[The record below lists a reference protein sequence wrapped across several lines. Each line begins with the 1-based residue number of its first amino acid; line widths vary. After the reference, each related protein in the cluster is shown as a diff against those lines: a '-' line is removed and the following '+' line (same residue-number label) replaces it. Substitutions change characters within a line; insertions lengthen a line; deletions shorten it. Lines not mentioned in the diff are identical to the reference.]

1 MDVKNQD
8 DAPATKG
15 DVKLVRDELKLAQ
28 ADLKRSLAVETV
40 KTNARIDRVVEELRG
55 EMHAMGSS
63 IIKKVDGFMAQTGK
77 VDRAQIIADWR
88 LTELEKRVNSIEAR
102 PS

>member
-8 DAPATKG
+8 DAPATK
-15 DVKLVRDELKLAQ
+15 RELKAVHRGLA
-28 ADLKRSLAVETV
+28 LEIVR
-40 KTNARIDRVVEELRG
+40 TNARIDKLGEDMRG
-55 EMHAMGSS
+55 EMRAMGSA
-63 IIKKVDGFMAQTGK
+63 IIRKVDGFMAQTGK

-88 LTELEKRVNSIEAR
+88 LTELEKRVNAIEPR